1 MINPKRNSRYIKFAM
16 HLKKEVTIKFL
27 VFQAVIE
34 SMAGSQEPSEQ
45 SLFVIDTQG
54 AGAGDGD
61 QEKPVK
67 KLKRRN
73 AAIYTDGD

>member
-1 MINPKRNSRYIKFAM
+1 M
-16 HLKKEVTIKFL
+16 TIKCF

-34 SMAGSQEPSEQ
+34 SMAGSKEPSEQ
-45 SLFVIDTQG
+45 SLFVIDTQGAG